1 MMQKY
6 SNSLKRIQ
14 DLEEQL
20 ADSRKDDD
28 AEDEADQR
36 DRERELMMHFMMANI
51 SLQRQERSAEEEDAR
66 MLQRAIEESKI
77 DSGPNP
83 DEMTYEQLL

>member
-20 ADSRKDDD
+20 ADSRKDD
-28 AEDEADQR
+28 AEEEADQR

-51 SLQRQERSAEEEDAR
+51 SL
-66 MLQRAIEESKI
+66 
-77 DSGPNP
+77 
-83 DEMTYEQLL
+83 